1 MVAIAVEGM
10 FKWNDNLP
18 FYIHQWKRKKISI
31 IRSQLFRKAKS
42 TKPIGRFLRKTEAT
56 ESTQRVQ
63 HGNEQEL
70 KCFHWTDYEQSLW
83 IRSAITFSKGHEQRR
98 SRLNHSLNLLFLVR
112 NMTWLI
118 YLKYA
123 MDFQNSK
130 GDTVRFAQCESG
142 VWKRNQEHK
151 YLCIFFRWGIY
162 RQGSEMCGKEGICVT
177 TCERFILFGKANI
190 DEILQNLKTSYWTN
204 HQRGLWSLW

>member
-70 KCFHWTDYEQSLW
+70 KCFHWTDYEQSMNTVCHYILQGPW
-83 IRSAITFSKGHEQRR
+83 TKAEQTEPQFEFTFFSQEHD
-98 SRLNHSLNLLFLVR
+98 LI
-112 NMTWLI
+112 I

-130 GDTVRFAQCESG
+130 GDTVSFAQCESG